1 MGITIQ
7 LPPSSPQFLD
17 SRFKFHRIAK
27 LNHTCVGH
35 RIYPPFS
42 SRQPLLCHSVLDAA
56 THNILAM
63 ISVAAATATI
73 SRTDESN
80 SHSQLVCACVCLA
93 HSQADRRFY
102 CISWHAYYAQ
112 PHLNHIH
119 ARLHGQNGQIS
130 RKTNGW
136 RYINSK
142 ELQRIAVIID
152 AGTEISYVFL
162 RPMDGIYIAIEM
174 LVARWWV
181 LFVSNVSSLILA
193 SIRKIEFFVCDDNQK
208 VRNCR
213 KITAPATMTHTPPTT
228 RQQLSSK

>member
-142 ELQRIAVIID
+142 ELQRLFDCRHWRRYGNQLRVFTPNGWHIHCHWRARCSLL
-152 AGTEISYVFL
+152 AGECYLSLMFL
-162 RPMDGIYIAIEM
+162 RSFSQAFGK
-174 LVARWWV
+174 
-181 LFVSNVSSLILA
+181 SNSLC
-193 SIRKIEFFVCDDNQK
+193 V
-208 VRNCR
+208 
-213 KITAPATMTHTPPTT
+213 TT
-228 RQQLSSK
+228 IKR